1 MSVDNTRPVLCAS
14 CGEPESDDIHST
26 YGRHEFERPVTIHE
40 ASIKG
45 KSEAFHDLQPGHGPL
60 CTCNL
65 SQMLRDFIKYVAN
78 A

>member
-1 MSVDNTRPVLCAS
+1 MSGKSKRVLCS
-14 CGEPESDDIHST
+14 ECNEPESDEIHST
-26 YGRHEFERPVTIHE
+26 YGRHMFEPPVTIRD

-65 SQMLRDFIKYVAN
+65 SQVLRDFIKFVA
-78 A
+78 AA